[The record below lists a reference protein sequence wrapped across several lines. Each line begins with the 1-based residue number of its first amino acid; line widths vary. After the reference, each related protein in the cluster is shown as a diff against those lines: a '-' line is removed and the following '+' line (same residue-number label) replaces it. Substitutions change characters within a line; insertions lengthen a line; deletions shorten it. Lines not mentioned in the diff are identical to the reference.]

1 MGLLYFKVAL
11 LSSVL
16 IFDSGIGGLSILQHI
31 KAKLPG
37 LDIHYLADH
46 AAFPYGEKNAHWLTE
61 RVNRLV
67 GQMDRQLAPSAIII
81 ACNTASTLTLPSLRA
96 HIRTPIIGVV
106 PAIKTAANLSQNNKI
121 GLLATPGTVS
131 RPYMDQLIKDFA
143 PNAYVTRVGNTEL
156 VNMAEQKLNGI
167 DPDLTAL
174 KKIIQP
180 FIQAQCDHVVLGCT
194 HFPLLLKE
202 LEQLNTGITWVDSG
216 EAIANR
222 TQTVLQNK
230 IQATHNPACFHST
243 RTIELDLQK
252 QLKEFGFQTFQSL
265 TIST

>member
-1 MGLLYFKVAL
+1 M
-11 LSSVL
+11 SSVL

-46 AAFPYGEKNAHWLTE
+46 AAFPYGEKDATWLIE
-61 RVNRLV
+61 RVNQLV
-67 GQMDRQLAPSAIII
+67 GKMNLQLAPCAIII
-81 ACNTASTLTLPSLRA
+81 ACNTASTLILPSLRGR
-96 HIRTPIIGVV
+96 INTPIIGVV
-106 PAIKTAANLSQNNKI
+106 PAIKTAARLSQNHKI

-131 RPYMDQLIKDFA
+131 RPYMDTLIKDFA
-143 PNAYVTRVGNTEL
+143 LNAEVTRVGNTEL
-156 VNMAEQKLNGI
+156 VNMAEQKLKGI
-167 DPDLTAL
+167 APDLIAL

-202 LEQLNTGITWVDSG
+202 LKQLSTGITWVDSG

-222 TQTVLQNK
+222 TRTVLKNK
-230 IQATHNPACFHST
+230 TQTTHNPACFHST
-243 RTIELDLQK
+243 SKIELDLQK
-252 QLKEFGFQTFQSL
+252 QLREFGFQMFQSL
-265 TIST
+265 TI